1 MEIQVGERTAEIEL
15 VSKEDNIVVIK
26 IDNIEYE
33 LDYLMAENGLCSI
46 IYNGKSYNAEVKR
59 LENGKNYIVN
69 TNFNSFPVNIIDQ
82 QEKYLR
88 NRKKDD
94 TDESQ
99 DRIYSAMPGKVV
111 KVLVKE
117 GDSVTSGQ
125 SVIVIEAM
133 KMQSEY
139 KVRKDCVIKKIFV
152 AEGETI
158 DGNQTLI
165 SLE

>member
-1 MEIQVGERTAEIEL
+1 LQA
-15 VSKEDNIVVIK
+15 
-26 IDNIEYE
+26 
-33 LDYLMAENGLCSI
+33 
-46 IYNGKSYNAEVKR
+46 
-59 LENGKNYIVN
+59 
-69 TNFNSFPVNIIDQ
+69 
-82 QEKYLR
+82 KYLK

-94 TDESQ
+94 SDELQ

-111 KVLVKE
+111 KVLVQP
-117 GDSVTSGQ
+117 GDDVVLGQ

-139 KVRKDCVIKKIFV
+139 KVRKDCKIKNVMV

-165 SLE
+165 TLE

>member
-1 MEIQVGERTAEIEL
+1 MEIQVGDRTADIEL

-26 IDNIEYE
+26 IDDNEYE
-33 LDYLMAENGLCSI
+33 VDVVMAENGICSI
-46 IYNGKSYNAEVKR
+46 IHNGKSYNAEVKR
-59 LENGKNYIVN
+59 LESGKNYIVN

-82 QEKYLR
+82 QAKYLR
-88 NRKKDD
+88 SRKKDD
-94 TDESQ
+94 TDEQQ

-111 KVLVKE
+111 KILVAE
-117 GDSVTSGQ
+117 GDTVKPGQ

-139 KVRKDCVIKKIFV
+139 KVRKDCKIKRIMV
-152 AEGETI
+152 AEGDTI

-165 SLE
+165 TLE

>member
-1 MEIQVGERTAEIEL
+1 MEIQVGERTADIEL
-15 VSKEDNIVVIK
+15 ISKDDNIVVIK
-26 IDNIEYE
+26 IDDVEYI
-33 LDYLMAENGLCSI
+33 LDLVMAENGICSI

-59 LENGKNYIVN
+59 LENAKNYIVN
-69 TNFNSFPVNIIDQ
+69 TNFNTFPVNIIDQ

-88 NRKKDD
+88 NRKKDES
-94 TDESQ
+94 DESQ

-117 GDSVTSGQ
+117 GEAVVSGQ

-139 KVRKDCVIKKIFV
+139 KVRKDCTIKKIFV